1 MPSSTDPRPLKVLT
15 PSFSARLGTFNK
27 AARLLQEQGVRMHRL
42 DLIQNRICVGAEDA
56 RRLKERYQL
65 GMTRTQLEPD
75 GARFTVPFQG
85 ITLEWFEPKTLTVH

>member
-1 MPSSTDPRPLKVLT
+1 MHSTTDERPLRVLT
-15 PSFSARLGTFNK
+15 PDLRARLGTFNK
-27 AARLLQEQGVRMHRL
+27 AARLLQSQGVRMHRF
-42 DLIQNRICVGAEDA
+42 DLLQNRIRVSAEDA
-56 RRLKERYQL
+56 RALLERYAL

>member
-15 PSFSARLGTFNK
+15 PNFSARLGTFNK
-27 AARLLQEQGVRMHRL
+27 AARLLQEQGVRMHCL
-42 DLIQNRICVGAEDA
+42 DLLQNRIRVSADDA
-56 RRLKERYQL
+56 RALLERYAL

>member
-1 MPSSTDPRPLKVLT
+1 MHSSTDERPLRVLT
-15 PSFSARLGTFNK
+15 PDLRAQLGTFNK
-27 AARLLQEQGVRMHRL
+27 AARLLQ
-42 DLIQNRICVGAEDA
+42 NRIRVSADDA
-56 RRLKERYQL
+56 RSLLERYAL